1 MFEINGLDCE
11 ERDMEL
17 NSIDSANFDAMVAEE
32 TIINWLVELETE
44 DTDYE
49 LSSQPA
55 DQDRQHI
62 AH

>member
-11 ERDMEL
+11 EQDMEL
-17 NSIDSANFDAMVAEE
+17 NSIESANFDAMVAEE

-49 LSSQPA
+49 LSEQLA